1 MQHTFDVDS
10 LVFAMPVGD
19 AGMKPPRCT
28 MALSRTLRWE
38 LDHSA
43 SSETNDKYYSL
54 TRVDDICIHI
64 YFVSFVSFDV
74 VDEGSL

>member
-1 MQHTFDVDS
+1 MKEKSLHLFAFVQHTFDVDS

-38 LDHSA
+38 CFF
-43 SSETNDKYYSL
+43 N
-54 TRVDDICIHI
+54 C
-64 YFVSFVSFDV
+64 
-74 VDEGSL
+74 